1 MVKNKPVEGEVVNR
15 DQKSKSNATGFKID
29 NIWTLLII
37 VAVVIGLT
45 WLAQLLVGVAALILK
60 VAIFVIAV
68 LFLIAATR
76 TLFIGRK

>member
-1 MVKNKPVEGEVVNR
+1 MTNKKTVEGEIVNR
-15 DQKSKSNATGFKID
+15 GQKSKGKPTGFKID

-45 WLAQLLVGVAALILK
+45 WLAQLLVGVAALLLK

-76 TLFIGRK
+76 TLFVGKK